1 MGSTSLT
8 MKLILL
14 SLCLALASA
23 KPGRDYKHTWGANG
37 TVPKSFINLG
47 AINIQGVGSMNV
59 ISQSPGNIDKLDNG
73 FRLHGGGQAYFT
85 QGGGD
90 MGGDPYVYWQ
100 TELYNKVFSYDIDV
114 SAVGCKCNAAMYWVN
129 MPGYDGNGNPDPAE
143 WGIYY
148 CDANFVNGNWC
159 PEYDTF
165 EGNSA
170 TMNVAI
176 HTCDYVPPN
185 DYSSCDRGGCGT
197 NACEGIGGQYGWGS
211 GTIDTQRT
219 YRISHA
225 QIMDGDYLAVSQ
237 HTLEQEGRTASF
249 SACNNPDS
257 MKWMGYDMKDIVGVF
272 SLWDMGC
279 DESWL
284 DGCTGCGG
292 CCNLAGSS
300 VTFSNFALTS
310 AKDSHLKEVRDLYH
324 KYNPEE

>member
-1 MGSTSLT
+1 MGSVST
-8 MKLILL
+8 MKLLVITLYL
-14 SLCLALASA
+14 SSVFAARNREA
-23 KPGRDYKHTWGANG
+23 RHYWGPNM
-37 TVPKSFINLG
+37 TVPKTFQNYGSINV
-47 AINIQGVGSMNV
+47 QGVGTMNV
-59 ISQSPGNIDKLDNG
+59 MSQSPGNFDKLDNG

-85 QGGGD
+85 EGGGD

-100 TELYNKVFSYDIDV
+100 TDLANKVFSYDIDV
-114 SAVGCKCNAAMYWVN
+114 SNVGCKCNAAMYFVN
-129 MPGYDGNGNPDPAE
+129 MPGFDGNNNPDPAE

-165 EGNSA
+165 EGNSQ

-176 HTCDYVPPN
+176 HTCDYVPPS

-197 NACEGIGGQYGWGS
+197 NACEGIGGQYGMGR
-211 GTIDTQRT
+211 TIDTSRT
-219 YRISHA
+219 YRINHA

-257 MKWMGYDMKDIVGVF
+257 MKWMGYDLHDIVAVF

-292 CCNLAGSS
+292 CCDLGGSS
-300 VTFSNFALTS
+300 VTFTNFAVS
-310 AKDSHLKEVRDLYH
+310 NAKDSHIKEVRDLYYQ
-324 KYNPEE
+324 YNPEE

>member
-1 MGSTSLT
+1 
-8 MKLILL
+8 MKLLLL

-23 KPGRDYKHTWGANG
+23 KPGRDYKHSWGANG

-129 MPGYDGNGNPDPAE
+129 MPGYDGSGNPDPAE

-176 HTCDYVPPN
+176 DKVGITVVDSPLCRIWVTTSIIARHVDPVH
-185 DYSSCDRGGCGT
+185 SSIAFTANSTDI
-197 NACEGIGGQYGWGS
+197 NVIGEDLVVKLCLPVDIGVTSHITTSLSEVSLTSTMQTES
-211 GTIDTQRT
+211 VVQFVN
-219 YRISHA
+219 IS
-225 QIMDGDYLAVSQ
+225 
-237 HTLEQEGRTASF
+237 R
-249 SACNNPDS
+249 
-257 MKWMGYDMKDIVGVF
+257 
-272 SLWDMGC
+272 
-279 DESWL
+279 
-284 DGCTGCGG
+284 
-292 CCNLAGSS
+292 
-300 VTFSNFALTS
+300 ALTDHIHAS
-310 AKDSHLKEVRDLYH
+310 NTLNINGSQINK
-324 KYNPEE
+324 

>member
-1 MGSTSLT
+1 MGSTSLR

-165 EGNSA
+165 EGNSE
-170 TMNVAI
+170 TMSVAI
-176 HTCDYVPPN
+176 HTCDYTPPN
-185 DYSSCDRGGCGT
+185 EYPQCDRAGCGT
-197 NACEGIGGQYGWGS
+197 NACEGIGGQYGHGR
-211 GTIDTQRT
+211 TIDTGKP
-219 YRISHA
+219 YRISHS
-225 QIMDGDYLAVSQ
+225 QIMNGELMATSS
-237 HTLEQEGRTASF
+237 HHFSQEGRTASF
-249 SACNNPDS
+249 NACNQPS
-257 MKWMGYDMKDIVGVF
+257 MGYIGYDLHDIVAVF
-272 SLWDMGC
+272 SLWHMGC
-279 DESWL
+279 DATWL
-284 DGCTGCGG
+284 DGCTGCNN
-292 CCNLAGSS
+292 CCDLASAS
-300 VTFSNFALTS
+300 VTFSNFELTH
-310 AKDSHLKEVRDLYH
+310 ARDSKIPEVREAWLKMH
-324 KYNPEE
+324 PS